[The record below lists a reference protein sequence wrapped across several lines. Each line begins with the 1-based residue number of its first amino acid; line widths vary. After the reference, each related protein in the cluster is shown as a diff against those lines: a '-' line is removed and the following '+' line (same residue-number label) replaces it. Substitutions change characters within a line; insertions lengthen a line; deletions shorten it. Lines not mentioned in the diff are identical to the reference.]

1 MTTSRGGEQLSRSRM
16 TKSALK
22 VRGKSRSRLMFS
34 PRSQSRRSRR
44 NGESKS
50 MRSQNSKPDSPCK
63 DTPGQIDP
71 PYLPTPVMSF
81 KGEVVT
87 EKRPITAYILCKNTE
102 TPELVYQQRKAK
114 MSKVSELPVETK
126 TALTANLPSQ
136 NPLSYIES
144 DRTMMAETVCNMS
157 GEEHKDSFLQINKFN
172 AGKLPHLR
180 SANS

>member
-1 MTTSRGGEQLSRSRM
+1 
-16 TKSALK
+16 
-22 VRGKSRSRLMFS
+22 
-34 PRSQSRRSRR
+34 
-44 NGESKS
+44 
-50 MRSQNSKPDSPCK
+50 
-63 DTPGQIDP
+63 
-71 PYLPTPVMSF
+71 
-81 KGEVVT
+81 
-87 EKRPITAYILCKNTE
+87 
-102 TPELVYQQRKAK
+102 